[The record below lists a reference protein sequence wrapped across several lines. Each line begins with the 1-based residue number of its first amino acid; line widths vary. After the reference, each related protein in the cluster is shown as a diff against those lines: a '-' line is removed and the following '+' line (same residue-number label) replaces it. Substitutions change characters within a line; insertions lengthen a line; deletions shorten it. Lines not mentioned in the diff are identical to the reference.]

1 MILTTSNN
9 YFITLFKI
17 TEIKAYFSQQILPSN
32 FFVTKNVLQTT
43 ETKNQINL
51 ILTLTDFHNN
61 FSFVS

>member
-17 TEIKAYFSQQILPSN
+17 TEIKTYFSQQILPSN
-32 FFVTKNVLQTT
+32 SFVTKNVLQTT

-51 ILTLTDFHNN
+51 IITLTDFHNN

>member
-17 TEIKAYFSQQILPSN
+17 TEIKTFFSQQILPSN
-32 FFVTKNVLQTT
+32 SFVTKNVLQTT

-51 ILTLTDFHNN
+51 IITLTDFHNN